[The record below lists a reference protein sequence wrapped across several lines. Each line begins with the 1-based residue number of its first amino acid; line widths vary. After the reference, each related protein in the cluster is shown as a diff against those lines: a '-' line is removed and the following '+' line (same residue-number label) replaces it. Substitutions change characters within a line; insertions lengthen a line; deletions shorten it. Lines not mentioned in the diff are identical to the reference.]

1 MQEVM
6 ESSLSSFENVY
17 INNNELAESTKKK
30 KIALESFNM
39 LSLIGKGTYAKVIL
53 VRKKDDGQIF
63 ALKILKKSYI

>member
-1 MQEVM
+1 M

-17 INNNELAESTKKK
+17 INNNELAASTKKK
-30 KIALESFNM
+30 KITLESFNM

>member
-17 INNNELAESTKKK
+17 INNNELAASTKKK
-30 KIALESFNM
+30 KITLESFNM